1 MYIHYVLLMAT
12 LYIVISHVFAVYLI
26 GKHDLFHLDNGYSHP
41 EETIVIFADGT
52 SRTLVP
58 GSLASY
64 IGEDFVMYFG
74 HQILS

>member
-1 MYIHYVLLMAT
+1 
-12 LYIVISHVFAVYLI
+12 VYLI
-26 GKHDLFHLDNGYSHP
+26 GIHDLFHPEHGYARLG
-41 EETIVIFADGT
+41 ETIVIFADGT

-74 HQILS
+74 HQMLF